1 MLFTNC
7 VTPLIHKQEIN
18 TLSTSTERIKRTHI
32 NTHTYRTVFVLSDSP
47 LKVVR
52 LCSWSALSTRLCP
65 QSTHMHKHKH
75 THTIAESWES
85 KLWCDYI
92 FFKDCLLLL
101 FKLCVFRRVFKWD
114 CDAGSEGTIQTD
126 ARPDEGVSFCLNI
139 PPARALTRPPPQS
152 LMDACELYV
161 PFLNVRIVTKHFLHE
176 TTRPPLKKTCNIKS
190 RFFLPGPFFPFLS
203 LTDPSTRKCL
213 SYEVSDKD
221 Q

>member
-1 MLFTNC
+1 MFQPTELNRHRLMLFTNC

-101 FKLCVFRRVFKWD
+101 FKLCVFRRVFNETVMQGQRGRFRRTR
-114 CDAGSEGTIQTD
+114 AQTKEFLFVWTSHPLV
-126 ARPDEGVSFCLNI
+126 RSHGL
-139 PPARALTRPPPQS
+139 RRS
-152 LMDACELYV
+152 L
-161 PFLNVRIVTKHFLHE
+161 
-176 TTRPPLKKTCNIKS
+176 
-190 RFFLPGPFFPFLS
+190 
-203 LTDPSTRKCL
+203 
-213 SYEVSDKD
+213 
-221 Q
+221 